1 MKAKQWMIGI
11 VVIGM
16 VWATAGSAWAGGR
29 PERRQNRQTDRIYH
43 GVRNGTITPREFK
56 RLGREQFR
64 IEAAKRRALEDGHI
78 SRYERR
84 HLNRMQNRAGKRIYR
99 AKHDDRRGAAHGGRY
114 SRHARSDKGKTV
126 IRGHV
131 RWND

>member
-1 MKAKQWMIGI
+1 MKAKHWMIGI
-11 VVIGM
+11 VVFGM
-16 VWATAGSAWAGGR
+16 VWVTAGSAWAGGR
-29 PERRQNRQTDRIYH
+29 PERRQNRQADRIYH
-43 GVRNGTITPREFK
+43 GVQNGTISPAEFK

-64 IEAAKRRALEDGHI
+64 IEAAQRRALKDGHI

-99 AKHDDRRGAAHGGRY
+99 AKHDGRGAAHGGRY